1 MYVVKTCLFTCLWHD
16 TIYESLKKLYLF
28 QTLRIPLTEKKSNKF
43 INMSFGLSTSNLIL
57 IFSNCSS
64 QRPENLTIDIKFLW
78 TLKFLVFKL
87 SRWSNFWTLI
97 YPWEFNNLKRL
108 FSSLEYVYNVRILFL
123 EFKPFDIITGLLMK
137 MVNVL
142 VKIWDKK

>member
-1 MYVVKTCLFTCLWHD
+1 
-16 TIYESLKKLYLF
+16 
-28 QTLRIPLTEKKSNKF
+28 
-43 INMSFGLSTSNLIL
+43 MSFGLCTSNLIL

-64 QRPENLTIDIKFLW
+64 QRPETLTIDIKFLS

-87 SRWSNFWTLI
+87 SRLSNFWTLI
-97 YPWEFNNLKRL
+97 YPWNFNNLKRL

-123 EFKPFDIITGLLMK
+123 EFQPFDKITGLLMK